1 MAEEVKEK
9 KHFKM
14 PSAIVLLFMVL
25 VAVAIVTWFVP
36 TSVAVTAEDG
46 TQEIIFNAALD
57 ADGNVIE
64 NAGPDPKGLWDV
76 LYAPI
81 QGFSDGAAVSMAIL
95 ISGGLLALLS
105 YTGAMNAG
113 VGALLKHLK
122 GNALIAALMFFFAIT
137 GAVYGAWEE
146 LPAYAFVIIPLCVT
160 AGYDAMTGFLIIF
173 IGATVGNMGS
183 IVNPYSIGAAVAAI
197 GNPELSLGT
206 GIVMRILLFA
216 VMYLLATFL
225 VMRYAAKVKAN
236 PRASVIANIE
246 GINNLTDMAGS
257 DEEGSFPEMNGRHAA
272 SLLIFGL
279 VVVFLIMGYMPWASI
294 PVGDGTMYDVING
307 WTTFL
312 ATNVPFLSDL
322 LGAGSFTWFGDWY
335 FNEYGVVFLLATI
348 LIVVINRIP
357 QDVFVEEF
365 VKGAADLVSLV
376 IVISICRG
384 ISAIIGTSEY
394 GMSVTFVYWIQNA
407 LSSVPMWAF
416 ALAAFA
422 AYFGIGFAIQSTSA
436 VAGMTM
442 SILGA
447 VAMALFAGTAVS
459 PEAGQM
465 VLISAFT
472 MGLNLSASGLF
483 PEASKMGV
491 LELTGIPYPTYLA
504 VATKMFIPVTIAGL
518 AVLMLAP
525 YIGIAG

>member
-9 KHFKM
+9 KHIKM

-236 PRASVIANIE
+236 PQASVIANIE

-272 SLLIFGL
+272 SLLVFGL
-279 VVVFLIMGYMPWASI
+279 VVVFLIMGYMPWGSI

-322 LGAGSFTWFGDWY
+322 LGAESFTWFGDWY

-357 QDVFVEEF
+357 QDVFVSEF

-416 ALAAFA
+416 ALAALL

-447 VAMALFAGTAVS
+447 VAMALFTGTAVS

-472 MGLNLSASGLF
+472 VGLNLSASGLF

-491 LELTGIPYPTYLA
+491 LELTGIPYPTYLSMA
-504 VATKMFIPVTIAGL
+504 IKMFIPITIAGA

>member
-64 NAGPDPKGLWDV
+64 NAGTDPKGLWDI

-105 YTGAMNAG
+105 YTGAMSAG
-113 VGALLKHLK
+113 VGALLNHLK
-122 GNALIAALMFFFAIT
+122 GNVLIAALVFFFAIT

-173 IGATVGNMGS
+173 VGATVGNMGS

-206 GIVMRILLFA
+206 GIAMRLLLFA
-216 VMYLLATFL
+216 VMYALGTFL
-225 VMRYAAKVKAN
+225 IIRYAAKVKAN
-236 PRASVIANIE
+236 PAASAIANVE
-246 GINNLTDMAGS
+246 GINNLSEMTGGDG
-257 DEEGSFPEMNGRHAA
+257 ESFPQMNGRHAA
-272 SLLIFGL
+272 SLIVFGL
-279 VVVFLIMGYMPWASI
+279 VVVFLIMGYLPWASI

-322 LGAGSFTWFGDWY
+322 LGAGSFTWLGDWY

-416 ALAAFA
+416 ALAAFV